1 MSKEQKTLDDK
12 SVLLVVGFHRLGNTR
27 KVSTSQIE
35 ADADKTM
42 LHVNKNLLDAREYD
56 AIKTHD
62 GKTRAW
68 LATRALPSLFKEG
81 VFRVPNTLVVE
92 VDEYLTARA
101 TERKELVEGF
111 RKSYTQRVTEAVQ
124 RLSGLA
130 NINDYFTADDACEKF
145 RLTWRYVTFST
156 PDALKNLRAGLFER
170 EKEKVARMVSEA
182 SEEIRSVLRVQMSA
196 LVKRMVTQ
204 LTPSADG
211 KKKKIYDSLIGNI
224 ADFLA
229 TFNAR
234 NLADDA
240 ALQALVETARR
251 TIAGVGPELLRDS
264 DGIRE
269 DVKKGFET
277 IQSELDK
284 MIVDK
289 PARVFDFE
297 G

>member
-1 MSKEQKTLDDK
+1 MSEQNKTLDDK

-27 KVSTSQIE
+27 KVSTSQI
-35 ADADKTM
+35 AVDADKSM

-92 VDEYLTARA
+92 VDEYLAARA
-101 TERKELVEGF
+101 TERKTLVEAF
-111 RKSYTQRVTEAVQ
+111 RKSYTKRVAEAVE
-124 RLSGLA
+124 RLNGLA
-130 NINDYFTADDACEKF
+130 NINDYLTADQACEKF
-145 RLTWRYVTFST
+145 GLTWRYVTFAT

-170 EKEKVARMVSEA
+170 EKENLAKMVNDA
-182 SEEIRSVLRVQMSA
+182 AEEIKGVLRIQMAA
-196 LVKRMVTQ
+196 LVKRMVVQ
-204 LTPSADG
+204 LTPSVDG
-211 KKKKIYDSLIGNI
+211 KKKKIYDSLVGNI

-229 TFNAR
+229 TFEAR
-234 NLADDA
+234 NIADDVE
-240 ALQALVETARR
+240 LKALVDQARNV
-251 TIAGVGPELLRDS
+251 IAGVQPELLRES

-269 DVKKGFET
+269 SVQTGFSE
-277 IQSELDK
+277 IQKQLDQ